1 MDNVIVLPVITSH
14 DIPPE
19 RVLESALK
27 ADLERVVVMGY
38 DKDGNEYFASS
49 IADGSSVVWLAERL
63 KLQLLTI
70 EVDR

>member
-19 RVLESALK
+19 RVLEGALK
-27 ADLERVVVMGY
+27 ADLERVIVMGY

-49 IADGSSVVWLAERL
+49 ISDGADVVWLAERL

-70 EVDR
+70 EADR